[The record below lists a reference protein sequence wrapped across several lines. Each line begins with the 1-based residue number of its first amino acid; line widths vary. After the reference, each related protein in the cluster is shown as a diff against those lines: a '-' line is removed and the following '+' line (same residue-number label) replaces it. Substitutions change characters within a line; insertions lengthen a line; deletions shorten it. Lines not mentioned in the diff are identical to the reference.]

1 MNNDNFFEKSIS
13 TLTDRQN
20 QQLAYK
26 EYRKLQPNKV
36 VTIDKKAIGYLA
48 DPMEN
53 DTHSGLQAYTITA
66 NKPLVAHNDPD
77 KVKEVTILF
86 RGSTSPAGINSVA
99 SAIDFF
105 NDWIKNDL
113 PAAEQVS
120 PLAGGIIGGVEGAL
134 SGGPAGVSAG
144 VTTGVL
150 KSEGKGPKVVP
161 PQFTASSKYLK
172 KMMKRYPNA
181 KFNVYGHSLGSM
193 NAQYAAADTD
203 HPDRIN
209 KVFAYEGPNIHKI
222 LNSKQRKTAKGLK
235 DHIFNYVDS
244 KDLVPLGYSTGAA
257 AVGWVIH
264 VFSKKSKKG
273 LGDQHMWG
281 GYQFTSSGEV
291 KVEFDDASV
300 KGEVK
305 VRMHDL
311 MSQYQH
317 MSQTG
322 GGLASGERIYLDAAQ
337 ATVFAGLIETTA
349 ETGITPIK
357 QDIRKGVTGL
367 QDNQEDV
374 KRLSRQLGSHL
385 TEGEISGALAE
396 VGATQYRLV
405 TVPQAKLDH
414 LKTEA
419 GQIESDYKRIAKQV
433 KSGVEQLKDSDR
445 QVATFFRKAE

>member
-1 MNNDNFFEKSIS
+1 MSKEEYLPDQ
-13 TLTDRQN
+13 LTDREN
-20 QQLAYK
+20 VKFTNEGYEKLSLN
-26 EYRKLQPNKV
+26 RKVKVNNKIV
-36 VTIDKKAIGYLA
+36 GYLSNS
-48 DPMEN
+48 MEN
-53 DTHSGLQAYTITA
+53 DTNSGLQAYTITSSS
-66 NKPLVAHNDPD
+66 PSVAHSQPD
-77 KVKEVTILF
+77 KVKEVTIIY
-86 RGSTSPAGINSVA
+86 RGSTSPAGINSIA

-105 NDWIKNDL
+105 NDWFKNDL

-134 SGGPAGVSAG
+134 SSGPAGIG
-144 VTTGVL
+144 VGAVNGIR
-150 KSEGKGPKVVP
+150 KSEDKSPKVVP

-181 KFNVYGHSLGSM
+181 KFNIYGHSLGSM
-193 NAQYAAADTD
+193 NAQYAAADND
-203 HPDRIN
+203 HPNRIN
-209 KVFAYEGPNIHKI
+209 KVIAYEGPNIHKI

-235 DHIFNYVDS
+235 DRVFNYVDS

-264 VFSKKSKKG
+264 VFSKKSKKC

-281 GYQFTSSGEV
+281 GYQFTASGEV

-311 MSQYQH
+311 MNQYRS

-322 GGLASGERIYLDAAQ
+322 GGLSSGERIYLDAAQ

-414 LKTEA
+414 LKTQA
-419 GQIESDYKRIAKQV
+419 NQIESDYKRIAKQV

-445 QVATFFRKAE
+445 QVAGYFSHE

>member
-1 MNNDNFFEKSIS
+1 MTSKLKKYSIEKLS
-13 TLTDRQN
+13 DRQN
-20 QQLAYK
+20 VALAKK
-26 EYRKLQPNKV
+26 EYKQFHEGDGV
-36 VTIDKKAIGYLA
+36 VISDKQVGYFSESLKS
-48 DPMEN
+48 DGTTGM
-53 DTHSGLQAYTITA
+53 QAYAIT
-66 NKPLVAHNDPD
+66 PCRPSVAHSHPEN
-77 KVKEVTILF
+77 VKEVTIIY

-105 NDWIKNDL
+105 NDWFKNDL

-134 SGGPAGVSAG
+134 SSGPAGIG
-144 VTTGVL
+144 VGAVNGIR
-150 KSEGKGPKVVP
+150 KSEDKSPKVVP

-203 HPDRIN
+203 HPNRIN

-244 KDLVPLGYSTGAA
+244 RDLVPLGYSTGAA

-281 GYQFTSSGEV
+281 GYQYTSSGEV

-311 MSQYQH
+311 MSQYRS

-322 GGLASGERIYLDAAQ
+322 GGLSSGERIYLDAAQ
-337 ATVFAGLIETTA
+337 ATIFAGLIEATA
-349 ETGITPIK
+349 ETGITAIK
-357 QDIRKGVTGL
+357 QDIRKGVTSL

-396 VGATQYRLV
+396 VGATQYTLV

-414 LKTEA
+414 LKTQA
-419 GQIESDYKRIAKQV
+419 SQIESDYKQIAKQV

-445 QVATFFRKAE
+445 QVAGYFSHE